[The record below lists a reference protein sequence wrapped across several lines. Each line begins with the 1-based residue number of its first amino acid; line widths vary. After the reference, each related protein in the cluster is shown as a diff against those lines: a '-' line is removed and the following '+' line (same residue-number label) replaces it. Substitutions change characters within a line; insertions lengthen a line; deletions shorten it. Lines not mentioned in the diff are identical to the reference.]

1 MKIHIQNLGLIK
13 ETEVDIKPLTIL
25 VGPNNAGKTWL
36 AYAVASIFGPW
47 GLTNYLQECEA
58 EEVVKQFKLLDQVVR
73 QVLATGTASFDLVE
87 FADKY
92 GEHYFNSMATFAQKK
107 MFEFMGTQKEDRD
120 DLKIS
125 LRLGDTKSNFLEN
138 VLQMQVRN
146 FFGARPKEP
155 LLSLRKDRGKKRLNI
170 FISQQS
176 ISLSKDTE
184 DI

>member
-25 VGPNNAGKTWL
+25 VGPNNAGTTWL

-47 GLTNYLQECEA
+47 GLMNYLQECEA

-92 GEHYFNSMATFAQKK
+92 GEHYFNSMHAMYPFSVFFLNLSPEA
-107 MFEFMGTQKEDRD
+107 
-120 DLKIS
+120 S
-125 LRLGDTKSNFLEN
+125 LLLE
-138 VLQMQVRN
+138 R
-146 FFGARPKEP
+146 K
-155 LLSLRKDRGKKRLNI
+155 LSLIIENNARSVEIHHPVGAGREWRLTI
-170 FISQQS
+170 FS
-176 ISLSKDTE
+176 IIRAWYTDS
-184 DI
+184 IIF